1 MVGAAARGQRGL
13 REANLAR
20 VLRRIAAHPG
30 PVTRA
35 DLAAATGLTRATVSG
50 LLDELIA
57 GRLVSELQPLPRA
70 GAGRPATG
78 LALSTTGPAGLGLEI
93 NVDYLAACVLDLT
106 GATRV
111 LQIRHGDQRGR
122 RPARVL
128 ADLARLA
135 AAARSEAADADL
147 QVAGI
152 AVGVPGLV
160 DGDGLVRVAPNLGWH
175 DVDVA
180 GALRPVLS
188 AGNGAGPGTLS
199 VENEANLAALAE
211 LHAHPEPRPR
221 GQSVPAEPSFVYI
234 SGEIGV
240 GAGLVLE
247 GRLLRGPRGYGGELG
262 HVTIS
267 PDGPAC
273 RCGARGCLEAY
284 TNQEAL
290 LRAAGLTP
298 STEDSLVRLR
308 ELASDGDR
316 RALRALTDA
325 GTALGVAAADVVN
338 LVDVDTVVL
347 GGIFAPLTPWLA
359 ARVAEEIAARTVTS
373 AWAPVTVRAAAL
385 GTTATIVGA
394 AGSVVR
400 AIRDAPAAWLTRGDS
415 PPPSPALS
423 SADLG
428 RGNVS

>member
-1 MVGAAARGQRGL
+1 VTSQRSV
-13 REANLAR
+13 RDANLAL
-20 VLRRIAAHPG
+20 VLGHIARGG

-35 DLAAATGLTRATVSG
+35 DLATATGLTRATVSG
-50 LLDELIA
+50 LVDELMA
-57 GRLVSELQPLPRA
+57 GGLVAAVPAGSVRDLPDQQPVRL

-78 LALSTTGPAGLGLEI
+78 LALATTGPAGLGLEI
-93 NVDYLAACVLDLT
+93 NVDYLAACVLDLA
-106 GATRV
+106 GRTRV
-111 LQIRHGDQRGR
+111 LRLRQRDQRGR
-122 RPARVL
+122 RPSRVL

-135 AAARSEAADADL
+135 EEARAAAAEEELS
-147 QVAGI
+147 VAGI
-152 AVGVPGLV
+152 CVGVPGLV
-160 DGDGLVRVAPNLGWH
+160 NGGGVVRVAPNLDWR

-180 GALRPVLS
+180 GVLVDTVNY
-188 AGNGAGPGTLS
+188 GHLLT

-211 LHAHPEPRPR
+211 LHAHPEP
-221 GQSVPAEPSFVYI
+221 APSFVYI

-267 PDGPAC
+267 PDGPPC

-298 STEDSLVRLR
+298 STKDSLVRLQ
-308 ELASDGDR
+308 ELAGQAEPR
-316 RALRALTDA
+316 VLRALEDA

-338 LVDVDTVVL
+338 IVDVDTVVL
-347 GGIFAPLTPWLA
+347 GGVFAPLTPWLSGPVS
-359 ARVAEEIAARTVTS
+359 REVTSRSVSS

-385 GTTATIVGA
+385 GTTATVIGA

-400 AIRDAPAAWLTRGDS
+400 AIRDAPAAWLTAAVIG
-415 PPPSPALS
+415 
-423 SADLG
+423 
-428 RGNVS
+428 

>member
-1 MVGAAARGQRGL
+1 MADAAPVRQRSM
-13 REANLAR
+13 REHHLAL
-20 VLRRIAAHPG
+20 VLRHVATHPG

-35 DLAAATGLTRATVSG
+35 GLATATGLTRATVAG
-50 LLDELIA
+50 LVDD
-57 GRLVSELQPLPRA
+57 LVTGGLVAEVPAASLRKLREGDPLPRT

-78 LALSTTGPAGLGLEI
+78 LALASTGPAGLGLEI

-106 GATRV
+106 GAIRV
-111 LQIRHGDQRGR
+111 LRLQHRDQRGR
-122 RPARVL
+122 QPTRVL
-128 ADLARLA
+128 ADLGRLA
-135 AAARSEAADADL
+135 SAAAGEAAR
-147 QVAGI
+147 AGLTVVGVC
-152 AVGVPGLV
+152 VGVPGLV
-160 DGDGLVRVAPNLGWH
+160 NGDGVIRVAPNLDWR
-175 DVDVA
+175 DVDV
-180 GALRPVLS
+180 GAALKPHLHAS
-188 AGNGAGPGTLS
+188 PATLA

-211 LHAHPEPRPR
+211 LHADPDPR
-221 GQSVPAEPSFVYI
+221 PSFVYI

-262 HVTIS
+262 HVTIN
-267 PDGPAC
+267 PDGPRC

-290 LRAAGLTP
+290 LRAAGLAP
-298 STEDSLVRLR
+298 STVDDPLSHLG
-308 ELASDGDR
+308 ELAAAGDR
-316 RALRALTDA
+316 RVLAALEAA

-347 GGIFAPLTPWLA
+347 GGVFAPLTPWLA
-359 ARVAEEIAARTVTS
+359 GPVAREVRDRTVTS

-400 AIRDAPAAWLTRGDS
+400 AVREAPAAWLAPQD
-415 PPPSPALS
+415 PAL
-423 SADLG
+423 
-428 RGNVS
+428 R

>member
-1 MVGAAARGQRGL
+1 MTSQRDV
-13 REANLAR
+13 REANLAL
-20 VLRRIAAHPG
+20 VLGQIARGG
-30 PVTRA
+30 PLTRA
-35 DLAAATGLTRATVSG
+35 ELATATGLTRVTISGLVDELMAGGLVATVP
-50 LLDELIA
+50 A
-57 GRLVSELQPLPRA
+57 GSLRGRDDRSATRT

-78 LALSTTGPAGLGLEI
+78 LVLATTGPAGLGLEI

-111 LQIRHGDQRGR
+111 LRVRHRDQRGR

-135 AAARSEAADADL
+135 GEARAAAAAEGL
-147 QVAGI
+147 VVAGTC
-152 AVGVPGLV
+152 VGVPGLV
-160 DGDGLVRVAPNLGWH
+160 NGGGLVRVAPNLDWH

-180 GALRPVLS
+180 GLLSSSSEYLGAL
-188 AGNGAGPGTLS
+188 T

-211 LHAHPEPRPR
+211 LHACPD
-221 GQSVPAEPSFVYI
+221 PAPSFVYV

-262 HVTIS
+262 HVTIT
-267 PDGPAC
+267 PDGPPC

-290 LRAAGLTP
+290 LRAAGLSP
-298 STEDSLVRLR
+298 STEDAAAV
-308 ELASDGDR
+308 
-316 RALRALTDA
+316 LRARAEAGDAAVLAALADA
-325 GTALGVAAADVVN
+325 GTALGVAAAAVVN

-347 GGIFAPLTPWLA
+347 GGIFAPLTPWLSGPVS
-359 ARVAEEIAARTVTS
+359 REVAARTVTS

-385 GTTATIVGA
+385 GSTATVIGA

-400 AIRDAPAAWLTRGDS
+400 AIREAPAAWLARSGAS
-415 PPPSPALS
+415 G
-423 SADLG
+423 G
-428 RGNVS
+428 RA

>member
-1 MVGAAARGQRGL
+1 VTQTAPVRQSSL
-13 REANLAR
+13 REHHLAL
-20 VLRRIAAHPG
+20 VLRCVADRHPE
-30 PVTRA
+30 PVSRA
-35 DLAAATGLTRATVSG
+35 DLAATTGLTRATVSG
-50 LLDELIA
+50 LVDDLVA
-57 GRLVSELQPLPRA
+57 GGLVAAATALPRS

-78 LALSTTGPAGLGLEI
+78 LALADTGPAGLGLEI
-93 NVDYLAACVLDLT
+93 NVDYLAACVLDLR

-111 LQIRHGDQRGR
+111 LRVSQRDQRGR
-122 RPARVL
+122 RPHRVL

-135 AAARSEAADADL
+135 AAARDEAAREDL
-147 QVAGI
+147 RVAGI
-152 AVGVPGLV
+152 CVGVPGLV
-160 DGDGLVRVAPNLGWH
+160 DADGVVRVAPNLDWH

-180 GALRPVLS
+180 GALRTAL
-188 AGNGAGPGTLS
+188 AADGALTID
-199 VENEANLAALAE
+199 NEANLAALAE
-211 LHAHPEPRPR
+211 LHAHPDPR
-221 GQSVPAEPSFVYI
+221 PSFVYI

-267 PDGPAC
+267 PEGPSC

-284 TNQEAL
+284 ANQEAL
-290 LRAAGLTP
+290 LKAANIDTP
-298 STEDSLVRLR
+298 HPRLRPPASIVDDEEPLVRLR
-308 ELASDGDR
+308 ALAAAGDATVLA
-316 RALRALTDA
+316 ALADA

-347 GGIFAPLTPWLA
+347 GGIFAPLTEWLTGPVT
-359 ARVAEEIAARTVTS
+359 REIANRTVTS

-400 AIRDAPAAWLTRGDS
+400 AIRDSPAGWLTGQ
-415 PPPSPALS
+415 PPA
-423 SADLG
+423 
-428 RGNVS
+428 